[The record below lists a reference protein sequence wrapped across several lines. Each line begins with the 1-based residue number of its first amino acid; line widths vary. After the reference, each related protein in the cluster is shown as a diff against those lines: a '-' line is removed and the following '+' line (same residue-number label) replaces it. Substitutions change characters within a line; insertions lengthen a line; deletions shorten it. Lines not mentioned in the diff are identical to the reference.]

1 MAGSSPAMA
10 TFEAIAFAKARSTAP
25 RPFAGILHWIKSG
38 HDLGMTIFEAIAH
51 ATARSGVQ

>member
-1 MAGSSPAMA
+1 MA